1 MAETLISPGVFLN
14 ENDTSQITQG
24 PITVGAAIVGP
35 TVIGPVNQPILVT
48 SYSDYKSKFGA
59 LFTSGGASFEYLTS
73 MAAYSYF
80 QQGGESLLVTRVASG
95 SYTYATASLGATAGT
110 ALTLETISS
119 GLSMNNDFS
128 ASLGVVSG
136 SLVSGSITN
145 VRWEVTAADTGSGQ
159 FSIIV
164 RRGDDY
170 SANKT
175 VLETWAGLSLDPNS
189 NNYVEYVLGN
199 QYTVPTL
206 DESGNYYLA
215 TSGSYTNNS
224 RYIRVKNV
232 NLPTPNYLNTQGQV
246 AVAAYTASIPTVG
259 SGSGNGCFGGAT
271 GTVSSSI
278 KLYDRI
284 PSTTGNDI
292 QGLAAADYNVAISL
306 MSNNDA
312 YVFKVV
318 SAPGITLQNAPSTVN
333 SLISLASNRGDA
345 IAVIDTVAYGQTIN
359 SATGQSTS
367 VDNSYAATYWPWV
380 QLRSSETG
388 KLFFCPAS
396 TVIPAAYEYNDR
408 VGQEWFAPA
417 GLNRGGLPTVVQPER
432 RLSSAQ
438 RDTLYQSKVNPI
450 ALFPGQG
457 TVIYGQ
463 KTLQS
468 KPSALDR
475 VNVRRLLIALKTQIN
490 QISQTL
496 LFEPNTQAT
505 RNNFLNQVNPYLQ
518 YVQQKQ
524 GLYAFKVV
532 MDDTNNT
539 PDVIDRNQLVGAIYL
554 QPTKTSEYIL
564 IDFNITPTGAT
575 FGQ

>member
-1 MAETLISPGVFLN
+1 MAETLISPGVFLQ

-24 PITVGAAIVGP
+24 PITVGAAIIGP
-35 TVIGPVNQPILVT
+35 TVLGPVNQPTLVT

-73 MAAYSYF
+73 IAAYSYF
-80 QQGGESLLVTRVASG
+80 QQGGESLLVTRVGSG
-95 SYTYATASLGATAGT
+95 SFSSATASVVAPAGT
-110 ALTLETISS
+110 AFTLETIST
-119 GLSMNNDFS
+119 GLEMNNDFS

-136 SLVSGSITN
+136 SLQSGSVNN
-145 VRWEVTAADTGSGQ
+145 VKWEVTSRDTGSGL

-175 VLETWAGLSLDPNS
+175 ILETWSGLSLDPNQ
-189 NNYVEYVLGN
+189 NNYIEYVIGN
-199 QYTVPTL
+199 TFTVPTQ

-215 TSGSYTNNS
+215 ISGSYPNMS

-232 NLPTPNYLNTQGQV
+232 ALTTPNYLNTQGQPLS
-246 AVAAYTASIPTVG
+246 AYTASIPTLG
-259 SGSGNGCFGGAT
+259 SGSINGAFGGAT

-278 KLYDRI
+278 SLFDRI
-284 PSTTGNDI
+284 PSTPGSDI
-292 QGLAAADYNVAISL
+292 QGLKASDYDVAISL
-306 MSNNDA
+306 LSNKDS
-312 YVFKVV
+312 YLFKIIY
-318 SAPGITLQNAPSTVN
+318 APGITLQNASSTVN
-333 SLISLASNRGDA
+333 SLVNLASNRGDA
-345 IAVIDTVAYGQTIN
+345 IAVVDTIAYGQNLNT
-359 SATGQSTS
+359 ATSLATS
-367 VDNSYAATYWPWV
+367 VDSSYAATYWPWV

-417 GLNRGGLPTVVQPER
+417 GLNRGGLPTVIQPER
-432 RLSSAQ
+432 RLTSAQ
-438 RDTLYQSKVNPI
+438 RDLLYQAKVNPI

-475 VNVRRLLIALKTQIN
+475 VNVRRLLIALKSQIN
-490 QISQTL
+490 QIAQTL

-524 GLYAFKVV
+524 GLYAFRVV
-532 MDDTNNT
+532 MDETNNT

-575 FGQ
+575 FGA

>member
-1 MAETLISPGVFLN
+1 MAETLISPGVFLK

-24 PITVGAAIVGP
+24 PIAVGAAIVGP
-35 TVIGPVNQPILVT
+35 TVIGPVNEPTLVT
-48 SYSDYKSKFGA
+48 SYTDYKSKFGS

-95 SYTYATASLGATAGT
+95 SYTYATASVTATAGT
-110 ALTLETISS
+110 AFTLETLSS
-119 GLSMNNDFS
+119 GLIMNNDFS
-128 ASLGVVSG
+128 ASLGVISG
-136 SLVSGSITN
+136 SLLSGSKED
-145 VRWEVTAADTGSGQ
+145 VRWEVTGADTGSGQ
-159 FSIIV
+159 FSIII

-175 VLETWAGLSLDPNS
+175 VLESWSGLSLDPNS
-189 NNYVEYVLGN
+189 NNYIEYVIGN
-199 QYTVPTL
+199 TYTTPTL
-206 DESGNYYLA
+206 DESGNYFLNI
-215 TSGSYTNNS
+215 SGSYANNS
-224 RYIRVKNV
+224 RYIRVKSV
-232 NLPTPNYLNTQGQV
+232 ALTTPNYLNTQGKVSV
-246 AVAAYTASIPTVG
+246 ADYTGSIPTVG
-259 SGSGNGCFGGAT
+259 SGSLNGAFGGAI
-271 GTVSSSI
+271 GTVSASI
-278 KLYDRI
+278 KLFDKI
-284 PSTTGNDI
+284 PAAPGNDI
-292 QGLAAADYNVAISL
+292 QGLTSTDYNIALSL
-306 MSNNDA
+306 LSNKDA
-312 YVFKVV
+312 YAFKIIF
-318 SAPGITLQNAPSTVN
+318 APGITLQNAPSTAN

-345 IAVIDTVAYGQTIN
+345 IAVVDTVAYGQAIGA
-359 SATGQSTS
+359 ATSQAIS

-417 GLNRGGLPTVVQPER
+417 GLNRGGLPTVLQPER
-432 RLSSAQ
+432 RISSAQ

-463 KTLQS
+463 KTLQA

-539 PDVIDRNQLVGAIYL
+539 PDVIDRNKLIGAIYL

-564 IDFNITPTGAT
+564 IDFNITATGAT

>member
-1 MAETLISPGVFLN
+1 MAETLISPGVFLQ

-35 TVIGPVNQPILVT
+35 TVLGPVNQPTLVT

-59 LFTSGGASFEYLTS
+59 SFTSGGASFEYLTS
-73 MAAYSYF
+73 IAAFSYF
-80 QQGGESLLVTRVASG
+80 QQGGESLLVTRVGSG
-95 SYTYATASLGATAGT
+95 SFTSATASVAAPAGT
-110 ALTLETISS
+110 AFTLETLST
-119 GLSMNNDFS
+119 GLVMNNDFS
-128 ASLGVVSG
+128 SSIAVVSG
-136 SLVSGSITN
+136 SLQSGSVNN
-145 VRWEVTAADTGSGQ
+145 VKWEVTSRDTGSGL

-175 VLETWAGLSLDPNS
+175 ILETWSGLSLDPNE
-189 NNYVEYVLGN
+189 NNYIEYVIGN
-199 QYTVPTL
+199 TFTVPTQ

-215 TSGSYTNNS
+215 ISGSYPNMS

-232 NLPTPNYLNTQGQV
+232 ALTTPNYINTQGQPL
-246 AVAAYTASIPTVG
+246 AAYTASIPTLG
-259 SGSGNGCFGGAT
+259 SGSLNGAFGGAV

-278 KLYDRI
+278 NLFDKI
-284 PSTTGNDI
+284 PATPGNDI
-292 QGLAAADYNVAISL
+292 QGLKASDYDVAISL
-306 MSNNDA
+306 LSSTDS
-312 YVFKVV
+312 YLFKIIY
-318 SAPGITLQNAPSTVN
+318 APGITLQNASSTVN
-333 SLISLASNRGDA
+333 SLVNLASGRGDA
-345 IAVIDTVAYGQTIN
+345 IAVVDTITYGQNLNT
-359 SATGQSTS
+359 ATSLATS
-367 VDNSYAATYWPWV
+367 VDSSYAATYWPWV

-417 GLNRGGLPTVVQPER
+417 GLNRGGLPTVIQPER
-432 RLSSAQ
+432 RLTSAQ
-438 RDTLYQSKVNPI
+438 RDLLYQAKVNPI
-450 ALFPGQG
+450 AIFPGQG

-475 VNVRRLLIALKTQIN
+475 VNVRRLLIALKSQIN
-490 QISQTL
+490 QIAQTL

-524 GLYAFKVV
+524 GLYAFRVV
-532 MDDTNNT
+532 MDETNNT
-539 PDVIDRNQLVGAIYL
+539 PDVIDRNQLIGAIYL

-575 FGQ
+575 FGA